1 VIPVEQPGGPPKLF
15 LNPAVWGPVGG
26 NVYIG
31 EGYLNSGVFD
41 KAMTTDAFDLKFET
55 PGTFDYIC
63 VLHPMM
69 VAKITV
75 EES

>member
-1 VIPVEQPGGPPKLF
+1 VP
-15 LNPAVWGPVGG
+15 NPEVSIPVGG
-26 NVYIG
+26 NVYSG
-31 EGYLNSGVFD
+31 EGYPNSGVFE
-41 KAMTTDAFDLKFET
+41 KSFYTDTFDPIFDG

-75 EES
+75 EE